1 MMQRPLTGPESDGNP
16 VSFRDGVLEAVRY
29 QLDSI
34 GPEKTRELFFYQK
47 GFYCQMDG
55 WAEIARTADA
65 MICDYERQPQMAMQ
79 PQVAMQPQMAV
90 QPIVER
96 PVMERPVMVQPLM
109 ERPVMELPV
118 MEQPVENFVL
128 KKFYDGRPIDF
139 SAMKTKIGECLKYRL
154 KYFYDWLALWRVL
167 ADLDLLMETQLTEFA
182 SQMQLW
188 FPDAS
193 KKCNADGMGDYFSP
207 YLGYTKLELW
217 NQNDFMARHTSKQ
230 SLSGFLH
237 IQGLA
242 TDLMK
247 TLSPVPVIR

>member
-29 QLDSI
+29 QLHSI

-65 MICDYERQPQMAMQ
+65 MICDYERQPQMAI
-79 PQVAMQPQMAV
+79 QPQMAV

-128 KKFYDGRPIDF
+128 KKFYDDAPST
-139 SAMKTKIGECLKYRL
+139 SA
-154 KYFYDWLALWRVL
+154 
-167 ADLDLLMETQLTEFA
+167 
-182 SQMQLW
+182 
-188 FPDAS
+188 P
-193 KKCNADGMGDYFSP
+193 
-207 YLGYTKLELW
+207 
-217 NQNDFMARHTSKQ
+217 
-230 SLSGFLH
+230 
-237 IQGLA
+237 
-242 TDLMK
+242 
-247 TLSPVPVIR
+247 